1 MLKLAIEGHGHVV
14 VEARD
19 QGEAMRAMQQDRPA
33 LVLTDL
39 RLPEGDGFGVLRAAK
54 ELDPELPVIV
64 MTAYG
69 SIQDAVAAMKEGALD
84 FLAKPVDPDH
94 LMLMVE
100 RALAQRRVMTEYIL
114 LKEELAAR
122 RGAPQ
127 IIGDAP
133 SLKQSILALQRA
145 AGSDATVL
153 LEGES
158 GTGKEL
164 FARAL
169 HALSPRSDGPFV
181 AINCAAI
188 PDNLLETELFGH
200 EKGAFT
206 GAVARKPGKFELAHH
221 GTLFL
226 DEIGDLPLA
235 LQAKILRALEE
246 RRFERVGGTQSL
258 HVDVRIVAATNKQ
271 LRAGVAAK
279 QFREDLYFR
288 LSVFPIA
295 IPPLRDRQ
303 DDIPILARHFAERFS
318 RELKKKAAILAP
330 SAIEE
335 LQKYH
340 WPGNVRELQ
349 NCMERAV
356 ILSESDTIHGRHLNL
371 SLHAPLPP
379 EAPSPWATFDLSGT
393 LADVVKRAQ
402 GEVEKRK
409 IEQALKEAGGD
420 KGRAAD
426 LLGLPFK
433 TLLAKLKEYGLGI
446 TRSSVQR
453 QRQRAE
459 LPAVH
464 DEHEEPARLETSNS
478 VRLTARQA
486 AIDGQRAV
494 TQSNSII
501 CDRAFEFAS
510 RLLKLCDRMHERG
523 PSARHIANQVIRCG
537 TSIGANAEEAQ
548 EGQTK
553 ADFIAKLS
561 VSAKRRVR
569 RPIG

>member
-1 MLKLAIEGHGHVV
+1 
-14 VEARD
+14 
-19 QGEAMRAMQQDRPA
+19 
-33 LVLTDL
+33 
-39 RLPEGDGFGVLRAAK
+39 
-54 ELDPELPVIV
+54 
-64 MTAYG
+64 
-69 SIQDAVAAMKEGALD
+69 MKEGALD

-94 LMLMVE
+94 LLLMVD
-100 RALAQRRVMTEYIL
+100 RALTQRKLLTEYIL

-133 SLKQSILALQRA
+133 SLKQAILALQRA

-206 GAVARKPGKFELAHH
+206 GAVARKPGKFELAHR

-246 RRFERVGGTQSL
+246 RRFERIGGTQSL
-258 HVDVRIVAATNKQ
+258 QVDVRIVAATNKA
-271 LRAGVAAK
+271 LRAGVASK
-279 QFREDLYFR
+279 QFREDLFFR

-295 IPPLRDRQ
+295 IQPLRERQ
-303 DDIPILARHFAERFS
+303 ADIPILARHFVERFC
-318 RELKKKAAILAP
+318 RELKKKPATLAP

-335 LQKYH
+335 LQKYP

-356 ILSESDTIHGRHLNL
+356 ILSESDAIHARHLSL
-371 SLHAPLPP
+371 SLHAPLAP
-379 EAPSPWATFDLSGT
+379 EAPNPWTSFDFSGT
-393 LADVVKRAQ
+393 LADVTKRAQ
-402 GEVEKRK
+402 AEVEKRK
-409 IEQALKEAGGD
+409 IEMALKEVGGNE
-420 KGRAAD
+420 GRAAD
-426 LLGLPFK
+426 LLGVAYKP
-433 TLLAKLKEYGLGI
+433 LLAKIKDYGL
-446 TRSSVQR
+446 
-453 QRQRAE
+453 
-459 LPAVH
+459 
-464 DEHEEPARLETSNS
+464 
-478 VRLTARQA
+478 
-486 AIDGQRAV
+486 
-494 TQSNSII
+494 
-501 CDRAFEFAS
+501 
-510 RLLKLCDRMHERG
+510 K
-523 PSARHIANQVIRCG
+523 
-537 TSIGANAEEAQ
+537 
-548 EGQTK
+548 
-553 ADFIAKLS
+553 
-561 VSAKRRVR
+561 
-569 RPIG
+569 